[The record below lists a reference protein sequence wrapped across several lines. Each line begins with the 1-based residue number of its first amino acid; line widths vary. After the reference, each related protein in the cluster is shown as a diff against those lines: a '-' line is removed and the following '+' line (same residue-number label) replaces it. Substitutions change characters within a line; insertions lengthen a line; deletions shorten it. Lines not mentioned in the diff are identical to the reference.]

1 MSLLHHI
8 IPLLTKSPII
18 FQVTNTPAFLSPS
31 LIWLNLKGNHPE
43 YSLEAL
49 MLKLQ
54 YFGHL
59 LQTSDSLE
67 KILML
72 EKVEDIRRRG
82 GTENEM
88 VGWHHRFNERELGQT
103 LEDGGRPWGLVCCG
117 LWGYK
122 KSDMTW
128 WLNNNNSPMVAKD
141 RENKYLDSGP
151 LLYENHERLVMGV
164 EWLSAVSQSEWKGG
178 DCVTKNWGI
187 QSVEWRLI
195 KMWIWQVLTFWTAWK
210 LFKCCHF
217 NMSLCFYWF
226 LVLKYHLLS
235 EQW

>member
-88 VGWHHRFNERELGQT
+88 VGWHHQFNERELGQT
-103 LEDGGRPWGLVCCG
+103 LEDGGRPWGRC
-117 LWGYK
+117 
-122 KSDMTW
+122 
-128 WLNNNNSPMVAKD
+128 A
-141 RENKYLDSGP
+141 
-151 LLYENHERLVMGV
+151 
-164 EWLSAVSQSEWKGG
+164 AVYG
-178 DCVTKNWGI
+178 VTKSQTLLGDWTITIHQWLLKTGRTSTWTQDPCCTRI
-187 QSVEWRLI
+187 MRDWSW
-195 KMWIWQVLTFWTAWK
+195 VLNGWVQWV
-210 LFKCCHF
+210 
-217 NMSLCFYWF
+217 SLSGKGVTVS
-226 LVLKYHLLS
+226 LRTEESNLLNGG
-235 EQW
+235 